1 MAVLDSP
8 LNKSGRVKVYIHT
21 EKNVLVE
28 VNSKCRIPRTFKRFS
43 GLMGK
48 CACAC
53 SLSMCLC
60 EYLMHSLANK
70 YDLTYSIRSF
80 DHWLIACIVQC
91 SCCIAWRSGRR
102 TARRC
107 FWRWSRV
114 PSPDICRPMHAA
126 SGCPTRG
133 KCTTHSTSSPPRYP
147 MTSPLWSVSRSS
159 STTTWIMWMCCSVW
173 SDGCGEHWPGGTPVC
188 KYACICAY

>member
-53 SLSMCLC
+53 NLSMCLC
-60 EYLMHSLANK
+60 EYLMHSSAYM

-80 DHWLIACIVQC
+80 DH
-91 SCCIAWRSGRR
+91 
-102 TARRC
+102 
-107 FWRWSRV
+107 
-114 PSPDICRPMHAA
+114 
-126 SGCPTRG
+126 
-133 KCTTHSTSSPPRYP
+133 
-147 MTSPLWSVSRSS
+147 
-159 STTTWIMWMCCSVW
+159 
-173 SDGCGEHWPGGTPVC
+173 
-188 KYACICAY
+188 